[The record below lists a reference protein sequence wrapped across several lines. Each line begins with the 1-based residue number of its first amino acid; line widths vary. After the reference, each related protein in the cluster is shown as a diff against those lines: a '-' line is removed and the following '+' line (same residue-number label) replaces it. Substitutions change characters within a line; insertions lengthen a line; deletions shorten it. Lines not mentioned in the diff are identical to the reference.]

1 MKRKWKPASAAWATA
16 FAAASRGLGEPR
28 KMFGYSAAF
37 ANGNM
42 FAGLHEAGLIL
53 RLPEK
58 ERAAFLRRDGARRF
72 EPLPGRVMREYVVA
86 PEVLA
91 DDPAALRRW
100 LEKAFGYASSLPAKP
115 ARTRAAARSAGPKRR
130 A

>member
-1 MKRKWKPASAAWATA
+1 MKKWKPAPERWVAAFATA
-16 FAAASRGLGEPR
+16 SKGLGEPR

-42 FAGLHEAGLIL
+42 FAALHEAGLVL

-58 ERAAFLRRDGARRF
+58 EREAFLHQEGARRF
-72 EPLPGRVMREYVVA
+72 EPMPGRVMREYVVA
-86 PEVLA
+86 PEALA
-91 DDPAALRRW
+91 DEKAALRGW
-100 LEKAFGYASSLPAKP
+100 VTKACRYASSLPAKP
-115 ARTRAAARSAGPKRR
+115 VRKAKKSSAPKRR

>member
-1 MKRKWKPASAAWATA
+1 
-16 FAAASRGLGEPR
+16 
-28 KMFGYSAAF
+28 
-37 ANGNM
+37 M

-58 ERAAFLRRDGARRF
+58 ERDAFLRRDGARRF

-86 PEVLA
+86 PEPLA
-91 DDPAALRRW
+91 DESAALRRW

-115 ARTRAAARSAGPKRR
+115 VRTRAGVARAARRRR